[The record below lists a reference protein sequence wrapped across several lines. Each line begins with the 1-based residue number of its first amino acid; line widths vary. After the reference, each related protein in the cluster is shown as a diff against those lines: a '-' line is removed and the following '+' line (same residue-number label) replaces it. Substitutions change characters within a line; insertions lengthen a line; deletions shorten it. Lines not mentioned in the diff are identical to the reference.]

1 MLISILS
8 AAAFL
13 SALTL
18 TLAAALV
25 FAERRILNYGPCTLD
40 INDGGKILVVNG
52 GSSLLSSLAENDIFI
67 PSACGG
73 RGSCA
78 YCKVKVLEGGGMI
91 GPVEEP
97 YLSPEERKNH
107 VRLSCQVKVRQDIR
121 LAIPEELFLARRFRG
136 ILERKRAMTY
146 DVVELRIALREPGR
160 IEFTA
165 GQYIQLESAAYA
177 GHDAVMRAYSISSVP
192 SDHGHVEVIIRKV
205 PEGICTTWVF
215 DHLQEGQE
223 VFLSGPYGDF
233 RLTETKA
240 PAVFIAGGSG
250 MAPIWSMVRD
260 MRERGD
266 GRQAFYFFSGRNQ
279 EDLFL
284 TEELFALEKE
294 LPNFR
299 YVPCLTR
306 EPEGSDWQGERG
318 RIPQVLPKYIPDA
331 TAFEA
336 YLCGSSSLIDAC
348 VAALKKAGI
357 NEANVFYDR
366 FE

>member
-1 MLISILS
+1 MLISVLS
-8 AAAFL
+8 AIAFL
-13 SALTL
+13 TVLTL
-18 TLAAALV
+18 ILAAALL

-40 INDGGKILVVNG
+40 INEGSKTLVVSG

-97 YLSPEERKNH
+97 YLSPEDRENQ

-121 LAIPEELFLARRFRG
+121 LAIPEELFLAKRFRG
-136 ILERKRAMTY
+136 VLSQKRMLTY
-146 DVVELRIALREPGR
+146 DIVELRIALQDPER

-165 GQYIQLESAAYA
+165 GQYIQLESQEYS

-192 SDHGHVEVIIRKV
+192 SDDRHVEVIIRKV

-215 DHLQEGQE
+215 DHLQEGRE

-233 RLTETKA
+233 QLSKAKA

-260 MRERGD
+260 MREQGD
-266 GRQAFYFFSGRNQ
+266 NRKAVYFFSGRNQ

-284 TEELFALEKE
+284 TEELFALEKQ
-294 LPNFR
+294 LPDFR

-318 RIPQVLPKYIPDA
+318 RIPQILPKHIPDA
-331 TAFEA
+331 ADFEA

-348 VAALKKAGI
+348 VAALKEIGI
-357 NEANVFYDR
+357 DESNIYYDR

>member
-13 SALTL
+13 AVLTL
-18 TLAAALV
+18 ILAAALLL
-25 FAERRILNYGPCTLD
+25 AERKILNYGPCTLD
-40 INDGGKILVVNG
+40 INDGGKILVVDG

-78 YCKVKVLEGGGMI
+78 YCKVRVLEGGGVI

-97 YLSPEERKNH
+97 YLSPREREDN

-121 LAIPEELFLARRFRG
+121 LAIPEELFLAKRFRG
-136 ILERKRAMTY
+136 ILERKRMLTY
-146 DVVELRIALREPGR
+146 DIVEMRIALRDPER

-165 GQYIQLESAAYA
+165 GQYIQLESQEYA
-177 GHDAVMRAYSISSVP
+177 GRDAVMRAYSISSTP
-192 SDHGHVEVIIRKV
+192 SDDRHVEVIIRKV

-215 DHLQEGQE
+215 DHLREGGE
-223 VFLSGPYGDF
+223 LFLSGPYGDF
-233 RLTETKA
+233 RLSETRA

-250 MAPIWSMVRD
+250 MAPIWSMLRD
-260 MRERGD
+260 MRKRGD
-266 GRQAFYFFSGRNQ
+266 DRRVFYLFSGRNQ
-279 EDLFL
+279 DDLFL
-284 TEELFALEKE
+284 TEELFALEQE
-294 LPNFR
+294 LPNFQ

-331 TAFEA
+331 ADFEA
-336 YLCGSSSLIDAC
+336 YLCGSASLIDAC
-348 VAALKKAGI
+348 VAALKQAGM
-357 NEANVFYDR
+357 NEANVFYDK